1 MDASSVAVVGI
12 PVVDALLL
20 LAAAAGVGLLGY
32 AAVHRLVRML
42 TRRGAWNQ
50 ALRRI
55 LLDRIRQ
62 PMRLL
67 VPVLC
72 VMAVRPLAAPLL
84 PEAARGLL
92 DGSLHV
98 ALVGSV
104 MWLVLAGLAA
114 AEHAIAERNALDTED
129 NLRARKI
136 VTQARILRRIASTV
150 VVVVALGVVL
160 LKYQAFREL
169 GAGIL
174 ASAGIVGIIVGI
186 AAQKT
191 LGNLIAGIQIAFT
204 QPFRVDDVVIVEG
217 EFGWVEEIT
226 LTYVVVRV
234 WDRRRIVMP
243 ITHFIEQPF
252 QNWTRSS
259 SDLIGAV
266 FLYVDFMA
274 PVDALRDEVQRIVEA
289 SAHWDGDVVGLQ
301 VTDASERTA
310 TLRVIAS
317 AKNAPELWNLRCE
330 IREKLIAFIR
340 DEYPEALPAVR
351 TQPHASDGVP
361 LSEGE

>member
-1 MDASSVAVVGI
+1 MDASPIALVGI

-20 LAAAAGVGLLGY
+20 LAGAALLGVGGY
-32 AAVHRLVRML
+32 ALLHRLVRTV
-42 TRRGAWNQ
+42 TRRASWNVP
-50 ALRRI
+50 LRRI
-55 LLDRIRQ
+55 LLDRIRM

-72 VMAVRPLAAPLL
+72 MMATRPVVAPLL
-84 PEAARGLL
+84 ANTGLAVL
-92 DGSLHV
+92 RGSLHV
-98 ALVGSV
+98 GLVLAV
-104 MWLVLAGLAA
+104 TWLILAGLAA
-114 AEHAIAERNALDTED
+114 AEQAITEHHALDTED

-136 VTQARILRRIASTV
+136 VTQARILRRIASTIIV
-150 VVVVALGVVL
+150 IVALGVVL
-160 LKYQAFREL
+160 LEYQAFREV

-174 ASAGIVGIIVGI
+174 ASAGIFGIIFGI

-266 FLYVDFMA
+266 FLYVDYTT
-274 PVDALRDEVQRIVEA
+274 PVDALREELQRIVEA
-289 SAHWDGDVVGLQ
+289 SAHWDGDVAGLQ
-301 VTDASERTA
+301 MTDASERTA

-330 IREKLIAFIR
+330 IREKLVAYIR
-340 DEYPEALPAVR
+340 DHHPEALPALR
-351 TQPHASDGVP
+351 MQPHTSDGMP
-361 LSEGE
+361 YAAPE